1 MGLLQEGN
9 RSPPSTGEKVMNSGG
24 QVTPS
29 VSATAFLLA
38 GSPTGWE
45 WPGSRRAPSPPSSP
59 LRPVPG
65 SLRIAPDRPGPSP
78 RPSVRQLRSVEV
90 STDLQDLTPLGSAGS
105 RGQISGSGDRK
116 GLGYALGPIL
126 GGVLIS
132 VGGYAPHTRVRPRRR
147 ADSRLVP
154 PMVLMKCALSLDA
167 AS

>member
-1 MGLLQEGN
+1 
-9 RSPPSTGEKVMNSGG
+9 MNSGG

-38 GSPTGWE
+38 EQTAE
-45 WPGSRRAPSPPSSP
+45 AT
-59 LRPVPG
+59 
-65 SLRIAPDRPGPSP
+65 
-78 RPSVRQLRSVEV
+78 VRGDPERSGRVEV
-90 STDLQDLTPLGSAGS
+90 STDLQDFDP
-105 RGQISGSGDRK
+105 SGVCGFQGPDFRTGDRK

-154 PMVLMKCALSLDA
+154 PMVLMKCAASPDA